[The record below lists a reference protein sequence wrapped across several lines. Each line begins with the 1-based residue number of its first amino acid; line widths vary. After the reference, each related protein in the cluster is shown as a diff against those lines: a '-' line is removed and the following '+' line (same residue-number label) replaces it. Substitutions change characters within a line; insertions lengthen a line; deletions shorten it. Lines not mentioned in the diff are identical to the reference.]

1 MALQRPLKRTTIVT
15 RYEAAYAQLYGGY
28 RIETRSGPKLLAPH
42 NFNGKNASYFYSY
55 ASKTLNPPSNELVN
69 KVVRSL
75 KKSGKDAP
83 MERLRV
89 RGAVLGVYKL
99 KDCSYEEA
107 KLAAGTDVHVEEGM
121 SQYLLIEQKWS
132 LDEPYQV
139 SIPKNEDG
147 NYKRIDRRF
156 PLGAGD
162 EQRIWGLLEVKCKR
176 DSERERKRDS
186 RE

>member
-1 MALQRPLKRTTIVT
+1 MALQRPLKRTTLVT
-15 RYEAAYAQLYGGY
+15 RYEAAYAQIYGGY

-42 NFNGKNASYFYSY
+42 NFVGKNASYFYSY
-55 ASKTLNPPSNELVN
+55 ASKTKNPPTNELVN

-107 KLAAGTDVHVEEGM
+107 KLAAGTDVHVEEGL
-121 SQYLLIEQKWS
+121 SQYLLIE
-132 LDEPYQV
+132 
-139 SIPKNEDG
+139 KN
-147 NYKRIDRRF
+147 
-156 PLGAGD
+156 
-162 EQRIWGLLEVKCKR
+162 GLLINRIKFPFRRTRMVTHRSAFPTGCRGRTADMGSARNKM
-176 DSERERKRDS
+176 
-186 RE
+186 